1 MSNTQTTTEENER
14 YNTLLLGIGKL
25 INHGLEAHT
34 YPATIASIDTIAT
47 DVEAVYSALL
57 AYGSYR
63 RDQGLPVL
71 AMRQVG
77 YNIKAIA
84 SIRHRITTTIGDTK

>member
-34 YPATIASIDTIAT
+34 YPATIASID
-47 DVEAVYSALL
+47 
-57 AYGSYR
+57 
-63 RDQGLPVL
+63 
-71 AMRQVG
+71 
-77 YNIKAIA
+77 IKAIA